1 MKAVSFLVLALA
13 VAASVTIAR
22 AGESYRIVPDRSNI
36 SFGVHQ
42 FLGVTKGKFARFSG
56 TIEVDREHPERS
68 SVKAQIQV
76 RSIDTGIRKR
86 DDHLCSAEFFD
97 AAKYPQITFTSRSVK
112 QTGQNS
118 GDILGDLTMH
128 GVPRPI
134 TLHVKLLTPLSE
146 GQLPAQ
152 TRWSVTVDPIKRR
165 EFGLLFSGTAEAVSG
180 IGQDVTA
187 EMTIEAKR
195 GDQAQ

>member
-1 MKAVSFLVLALA
+1 MKAISFFLLA
-13 VAASVTIAR
+13 VAVSLTSAR
-22 AGESYRIVPDRSNI
+22 AGDSYGIDPNRSSI

-42 FLGVTKGKFARFSG
+42 FLGVTKGKFTRFSG
-56 TIEVDREHPERS
+56 TIEVDREHPELS

-76 RSIDTGIRKR
+76 SSIDTGIRKR

-97 AAKYPQITFTSRSVK
+97 AGKYPQITFKSRSVK
-112 QTGQNS
+112 QTGQNE

-128 GVPRPI
+128 GVTRPM

-152 TRWSVTVDPIKRR
+152 TRWSVTVDPIRR
-165 EFGLLFSGTAEAVSG
+165 RDFGLMFSSTAEAVSG

-187 EMTIEAKR
+187 EIRIEATGANEGR
-195 GDQAQ
+195 

>member
-1 MKAVSFLVLALA
+1 MKAVSFLVLAVAL
-13 VAASVTIAR
+13 AASVTIVR

-42 FLGVTKGKFARFSG
+42 FLGVTKGKFGRFSG

-97 AAKYPQITFTSRSVK
+97 AAKYPQITFASRSVK

-128 GVPRPI
+128 GVTRPM
-134 TLHVKLLTPLSE
+134 TLHVKLLTQVSE

-165 EFGLLFSGTAEAVSG
+165 DFGLLFSGTAEAVSG

-195 GDQAQ
+195 AD

>member
-1 MKAVSFLVLALA
+1 MKAISFLLLV
-13 VAASVTIAR
+13 VAANLTSAR
-22 AGESYRIVPDRSNI
+22 AGEAYRIDPNRSNI

-42 FLGVTKGKFARFSG
+42 FLGVTKGKFTRFSG
-56 TIEVDREHPERS
+56 TIEVDREHPELS

-76 RSIDTGIRKR
+76 RSIDTNIRKR

-97 AAKYPQITFTSRSVK
+97 VAKYPQITFKSRSVK
-112 QTGQNS
+112 QTGPNA

-128 GVPRPI
+128 GVTRPM
-134 TLHVKLLTPLSE
+134 TLHVKLLTPLSQ

-165 EFGLLFSGTAEAVSG
+165 EFGLMFSSTAEAVSG

-187 EMTIEAKR
+187 EITIEATR
-195 GDQAQ
+195 AN